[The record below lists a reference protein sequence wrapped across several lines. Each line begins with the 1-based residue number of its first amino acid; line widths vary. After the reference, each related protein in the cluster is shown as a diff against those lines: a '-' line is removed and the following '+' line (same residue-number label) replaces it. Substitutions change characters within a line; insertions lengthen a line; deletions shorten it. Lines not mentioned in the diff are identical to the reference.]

1 MKKTFYITSPFDKTV
16 SEVLVKKGK
25 YSNGRTA
32 LELIDTEDGIPYAT
46 ASVNLSD
53 VLLEENEIFIKDYA
67 ENEGILNFLVQ
78 NNIVKRTE
86 KGVQSGFV
94 WIPVCILNPES
105 EWGNPEQSSD
115 VKTEE
120 ERDGKKMFLIDG
132 YRIWAKTYEEALEL
146 LSLIESL

>member
-16 SEVLVKKGK
+16 SEVVVKKGK

-46 ASVNLSD
+46 ASVNLPD
-53 VLLEENEIFIKDYA
+53 VLLEEGEIFIKDYA

-146 LSLIESL
+146 LSLIESF